1 MRFLLDMGIS
11 PVSGQFLRD
20 QGHDVIHLRDQGLE
34 RLPDP
39 DILAKAREEERI
51 LITHDLEFGELLG
64 SAGAQLPSVITFRLR
79 NMSPDSVNHYLRE
92 ILEHHRAILEKGA
105 IMSVSEGQIRIRTLP
120 LRSAE

>member
-64 SAGAQLPSVITFRLR
+64 SAGAPTPQHESGLGQSLP
-79 NMSPDSVNHYLRE
+79 P
-92 ILEHHRAILEKGA
+92 
-105 IMSVSEGQIRIRTLP
+105 
-120 LRSAE
+120 

>member
-11 PVSGQFLRD
+11 PMSGQFLRD
-20 QGHDVIHLRDQGLE
+20 QGHDVMHLRDQGLE

-39 DILAKAREEERI
+39 DILAKAREEKRI

-64 SAGAQLPSVITFRLR
+64 SAGARLPSVITFRLR
-79 NMSPDSVNHYLRE
+79 NMSPDSVIHYLRE